1 MGTALAMLECHVDPS
16 QINIFKAAVDAQF
29 GTDAHAILEPIVTPT
44 LTNHT
49 GTDCTHSA
57 RCSNRNRNS
66 ASY

>member
-1 MGTALAMLECHVDPS
+1 MGTALAMLFCHVDPS

-29 GTDAHAILEPIVTPT
+29 GTDAHAILEPVVTPT
-44 LTNHT
+44 EHT

-57 RCSNRNRNS
+57 GCSNRNRNS